1 MAAHGLGG
9 PAARRA
15 KALEADRAAA
25 AWRPAARA
33 ARGPRR
39 RRPIAMPSGAA
50 PTRLVGAAVQGYVR
64 RVLLRGLQ
72 HGGTEEG
79 LAVPPVAD

>member
-1 MAAHGLGG
+1 M
-9 PAARRA
+9 
-15 KALEADRAAA
+15 EADRAAA
-25 AWRPAARA
+25 AWRRAARA

-39 RRPIAMPSGAA
+39 RRPITMPPGAA
-50 PTRLVGAAVQGYVR
+50 PARLVGTAVQGYVR
-64 RVLLRGLQ
+64 CVLLHGLQ